1 MPSYRSAK
9 PRHRAWIE
17 QARQQSDQAD
27 RQAAEARVAFE
38 QAGAP
43 IFAADHFPGYELERE
58 IHRGAQGVVYRAVQK
73 STSRRVALKLLHDHA
88 FGGLLE
94 RARFEREMRVL
105 ATVQHPNIV
114 AIHDGGSH
122 DGRVF
127 LVMDYIAGQPLD
139 VYMASQ
145 PRSIRETLDVFIAIC
160 DAVNAAHVRGIIH
173 RDLKPANVRVDATGR
188 PFVLDFGLAK
198 LTGEALDSAAAAAS
212 PNSMLRVPKP
222 ALTMTGQFLGSLPW
236 SAPEQ
241 AEGSPTRI
249 DLRTDVYSLGVL
261 LYQMLTGKFPYPVAG
276 AMKQVF
282 ESILHV
288 APTPPRSLRREID
301 DELET
306 IVLKCL
312 KKEQERRY
320 QIGGELAADLR
331 RYLAGEPIEAKR
343 DSAWYVLKK
352 TLRRYRRRAAVAAAF
367 VLVVFGAAIALSIL
381 YARQGRLL
389 IEVAQ
394 QRDIAEYESYVAN
407 IAAANA
413 AIAAG
418 DGGAALTRLQTVPA
432 ELRNW
437 EWYYLACQADQSVAT
452 WYGPRELITRR
463 VRLSPDGRYV
473 SASFWMEERDTALRI
488 WPLASRDAIAGFTG
502 SALGL
507 PFEFVAGGKQLLFL
521 DREGTVSYFDLA
533 DRREVDHRRTAA
545 LGEGQI
551 AMEFS
556 PDGRI
561 LATSTGQGIRLWD
574 TFADRLHQDLAIS
587 GDRWVNI
594 LNFDAAG
601 KQLAAGVNDGT
612 IILWDVAGGGVL
624 AQTKAHTGQVY
635 GVAFSTDGRLLA
647 TAGGEGGE
655 LKIWDLSEHAAL
667 PVTTMD
673 GDAPSPRMIRELH
686 DGGQR
691 NGAVAFSPD
700 GRLLAVP
707 SEDKTVRIWTV
718 AEGEVQ
724 ATLLGH
730 TTGIVSSAFSSDG
743 RFVVSG
749 AREGVVKLWDLEKPP
764 AVRAFRELPGPV
776 ASIAFTADGQ
786 RLLLRCGVTA
796 CVVDLAGGRRL
807 RQRTSSLSPIFSDIL
822 PGPGGSRATFGT
834 ADGSIKIWNVEIEEE
849 LRTIGTHQFVP
860 CLAGHPSGRILATAD
875 AEAIVLWDWADGIES
890 RRFVGPGVK
899 VRSLAL
905 SHDAA
910 RLALGLETGELI
922 ICDARTGERAPA
934 DSAHSSAVASA
945 AFSSD
950 GRNLA
955 TGSDDGTAK
964 LWDVA
969 TGRVTWSASPHLGD
983 VWCVAFSPDGTRLA
997 AGGRDRS
1004 VRIFDTGTGRE
1015 LLALRGPTGTV
1026 MCVAFSPDGRS
1037 VAAGSWAREVFVWD
1051 TSPATAF
1058 AAVGRSRHAD
1068 DDDNG
1073 VLDGR

>member
-1 MPSYRSAK
+1 M
-9 PRHRAWIE
+9 HRAWIE
-17 QARQQSDQAD
+17 QARLQSDQAD
-27 RQAAEARVAFE
+27 RQAAEARIAFE
-38 QAGAP
+38 QGGAP

-88 FGGLLE
+88 FGGSLE

-145 PRSIRETLDVFIAIC
+145 PRSIRETLDLFIAIC

-198 LTGEALDSAAAAAS
+198 LTGAALDSATAATGS
-212 PNSMLRVPKP
+212 DSMLRIPKS
-222 ALTMTGQFLGSLPW
+222 ALTMTGQFLGSVPW

-261 LYQMLTGKFPYPVAG
+261 LYQMLTGKFPYPVVG
-276 AMKQVF
+276 PMKQVF
-282 ESILHV
+282 ESILH
-288 APTPPRSLRREID
+288 ASPTAPRSLRHEID

-312 KKEQERRY
+312 NKEQERRY

-343 DSAWYVLKK
+343 DSTWYLLKK
-352 TLRRYRRRAAVAAAF
+352 TLHRYRRRAAVAAAF
-367 VLVVFGAAIALSIL
+367 VLVVFGATIALSIL

-389 IEVAQ
+389 VEVAH
-394 QRDIAEYESYVAN
+394 QRDMADYESYVAN
-407 IAAANA
+407 IAAADA

-418 DGGAALTRLQTVPA
+418 DGGAALSRLQTVPA

-437 EWYYLACQADQSVAT
+437 EWHYLIRQADQSVAT
-452 WYGPRELITRR
+452 WSGPQGMITGR
-463 VRLSPDGRYV
+463 VRVSPGRLYV
-473 SASFWMEERDTALRI
+473 GASFWMEER
-488 WPLASRDAIAGFTG
+488 G
-502 SALGL
+502 SALRVWPRASPSAIAEFSSSARWV
-507 PFEFVAGGKQLLFL
+507 PFEFNAGGNQVLFL
-521 DREGTVSYFDLA
+521 NRDGAVSHFDLV
-533 DRREVDHRRTAA
+533 DRRETDHRPVAA
-545 LGEGQI
+545 LGHGQR

-561 LATSTGQGIRLWD
+561 LAISTGQGIRLWD
-574 TFADRLHQDLAIS
+574 TVADLLLQELALS

-594 LNFDAAG
+594 LSFDAGG
-601 KQLAAGVNDGT
+601 KRLAAGLNDGT
-612 IILWDVAGGGVL
+612 IILWDGAGEGVL
-624 AQTKAHTGQVY
+624 AQTKAHAGQVY
-635 GVAFSTDGRLLA
+635 GVAFSRDGGLLA
-647 TAGGEGGE
+647 TAGGEDGE
-655 LKIWDLSEHAAL
+655 IKIWDLGEHSA
-667 PVTTMD
+667 PPETTTD
-673 GDAPSPRMIRELH
+673 RHAPSLRMIREMH

-691 NGAVAFSPD
+691 NGAISFSPD
-700 GRLLAVP
+700 GKLLAVP

-718 AEGEVQ
+718 AEGEVR

-730 TTGIVSSAFSSDG
+730 ATGVVCTAFSSDG
-743 RFVVSG
+743 HFVVSG
-749 AREGVVKLWDLEKPP
+749 AREGVVKLWDLEKSP
-764 AVRAFRELPGPV
+764 AVRAFRELPDIL
-776 ASIAFTADGQ
+776 ASIAFTPDGA
-786 RLLLRCGVTA
+786 RLLIRCGITA
-796 CVVDLAGGRRL
+796 CVADFASGRWIHERRL
-807 RQRTSSLSPIFSDIL
+807 SPAPAFGGIL
-822 PGPGGSRATFGT
+822 PGPGGAQATFSA
-834 ADGSIKIWNVEIEEE
+834 ADGSIQIWNFETEQEPRV
-849 LRTIGTHQFVP
+849 IGTHRSVP
-860 CLAGHPSGRILATAD
+860 RLAGNPSGRILASAD
-875 AEAIVLWDWADGIES
+875 AETIVLWDWAEGRES
-890 RRFVGPGVK
+890 RRFVGPGER

-922 ICDARTGERAPA
+922 ICNTRTGERTPMER
-934 DSAHSSAVASA
+934 AHGGSVTSA
-945 AFSSD
+945 AFSPD

-955 TGSDDGTAK
+955 TGSDDGTVK

-969 TGRVTWSASPHLGD
+969 TGRVRWSASPHLGD

-1004 VRIFDTGTGRE
+1004 VRVFDPRTGRE
-1015 LLALRGPTGTV
+1015 MLALRGPTGTV
-1026 MCVAFSPDGRS
+1026 MCVAFSPDGHS
-1037 VAAGSWAREVFVWD
+1037 IVAGSWAREVFAWD
-1051 TSPATAF
+1051 T
-1058 AAVGRSRHAD
+1058 GHAYALL
-1068 DDDNG
+1068 G
-1073 VLDGR
+1073 LK